1 MGKLILNLKFGN
13 LAILAALIFICLVG
27 SGCASVVSPKTYPI
41 QVSSNTPGAVCTV
54 NKKDSG
60 EVIFQ
65 GQTPCTV
72 TLSPGD
78 KDYVFRVNGQEQEV
92 NHKQNPAVIAN
103 LIFGPFGVFGM
114 IVDLGTGNAWEYPKA
129 PLYFN

>member
-1 MGKLILNLKFGN
+1 MKLLTLKLKLYILTTLAFVSVAGN
-13 LAILAALIFICLVG
+13 
-27 SGCASVVSPKTYPI
+27 GCASIFSPKTYPV

-54 NKKDSG
+54 SKKNSG

-72 TLSPGD
+72 TLFPGD
-78 KDYVFRVNGQEQEV
+78 KDYIFKVNGDEQEV
-92 NHKQNPAVIAN
+92 NHQQNPAVLAN
-103 LIFGPFGVFGM
+103 LILGPFGIFGM
-114 IVDLGTGNAWEYPKA
+114 VIDLGTGNAWEYPKK

>member
-1 MGKLILNLKFGN
+1 MKQQFKLKSYKLLV
-13 LAILAALIFICLVG
+13 LAALISLCLTG
-27 SGCASVVSPKTYPI
+27 SGCASIFSPKTYPV
-41 QVSSNTPGAVCTV
+41 QVNSSTPGAVCTV

-72 TLSPGD
+72 ALSPGD
-78 KDYVFRVNGQEQEV
+78 KDYIFKVNGEEQSV
-92 NHKQNPAVIAN
+92 NHQQNPAVLAN
-103 LIFGPFGVFGM
+103 LILGPFGIFGM
-114 IVDLGTGNAWEYPKA
+114 IIDMGTGNAWEYPKK

>member
-1 MGKLILNLKFGN
+1 MKKFALVAVSGIILLT
-13 LAILAALIFICLVG
+13 
-27 SGCASVVSPKTYPI
+27 GCASIVSPKTYPV
-41 QVSSNTPGAVCTV
+41 QVNSSTTNAVCTV
-54 NKKDSG
+54 SKKNSG

-78 KDYVFRVNGQEQEV
+78 KDYVFKVNGQEQEV
-92 NHKQNPAVIAN
+92 SHQQNPAVIAN

-114 IVDLGTGNAWEYPKA
+114 IIDMSTGNAWEYPKA